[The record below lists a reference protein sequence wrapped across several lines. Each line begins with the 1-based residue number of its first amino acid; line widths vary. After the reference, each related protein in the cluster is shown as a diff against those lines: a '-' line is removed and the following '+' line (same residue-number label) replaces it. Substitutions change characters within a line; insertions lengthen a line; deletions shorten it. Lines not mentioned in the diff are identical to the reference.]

1 MRHSITT
8 LILAL
13 FLGTSSCMA
22 SSDKETTKKNDRNV
36 TETVINNI
44 MSRRSIRK
52 FTAQTVSRDTLD
64 RIIECG
70 INAPNGMN
78 AQNYEVR
85 VVDDPKSAAYLSENL
100 KGLYKAPVYLFIAAN
115 EEYDMAQ
122 IDCGLLSENICLAA
136 TAYGL
141 GTINLGMPVRSLKER
156 RDLTD
161 RLGFSEHYNVCL
173 IVALGFPDEA
183 PKAKP
188 RNKNKVQF
196 VRILEQ

>member
-1 MRHSITT
+1 MKHSLTT
-8 LILAL
+8 FLLAL
-13 FLGTSSCMA
+13 LLGASSCTA
-22 SSDKETTKKNDRNV
+22 SSDKPATGKSGQND

-44 MSRRSIRK
+44 MARRSIRK
-52 FTAQTVSRDTLD
+52 FTPQTVSRDTLD

-78 AQNYEVR
+78 AQNYEVK
-85 VVDDPKSAAYLSENL
+85 VVDDPKSAAYLSENI

-115 EEYDMAQ
+115 DEYDMAQ

-141 GTINLGMPVRSLKER
+141 GTINLGMPVRSMKEKY
-156 RDLTD
+156 DLLD
-161 RLGFSEHYNVCL
+161 KLGFSAHYNLCL

-183 PKAKP
+183 PQAKP
-188 RNKNKVQF
+188 RNKEKVQF
-196 VRILEQ
+196 VKVL